1 MINYKEIKNIDSN
14 KIKDLYDD
22 AGWIAY
28 TEDIPK
34 LMRGIENSKD
44 VITAWEKN
52 ELIGLIRTVG
62 DGETIL
68 YIQDILVKKN
78 HKRKGIG
85 TQLLNLILD
94 KYTHVRHKVL
104 LTDKTAETKGFYES
118 YGFKQSD
125 SFDLVSFVKFD

>member
-1 MINYKEIKNIDSN
+1 MLLDK
-14 KIKDLYDD
+14 
-22 AGWIAY
+22 
-28 TEDIPK
+28 
-34 LMRGIENSKD
+34 IENSKD
-44 VITAWEKN
+44 VITAWEEN

-85 TQLLNLILD
+85 TQLLNVILD
-94 KYTHVRHKVL
+94 KYTHIRHKVL
-104 LTDKTAETKGFYES
+104 LTDKSEETKGFYES

>member
-1 MINYKEIKNIDSN
+1 MINYKENKNIDSN
-14 KIKDLYDD
+14 KLKELYED
-22 AGWIAY
+22 AGWISY

-34 LMRGIENSKD
+34 LIRAIENSLD
-44 VITAWEKN
+44 VITAWEDN

-85 TQLLNLILD
+85 TELLNRILD
-94 KYTHVRHKVL
+94 NKKDIRQKVL
-104 LTDKTAETKGFYES
+104 LTENIEETTKFYEA
-118 YGFKQSD
+118 YGFKKNTSLG
-125 SFDLVSFVKFD
+125 LVSFGKFD